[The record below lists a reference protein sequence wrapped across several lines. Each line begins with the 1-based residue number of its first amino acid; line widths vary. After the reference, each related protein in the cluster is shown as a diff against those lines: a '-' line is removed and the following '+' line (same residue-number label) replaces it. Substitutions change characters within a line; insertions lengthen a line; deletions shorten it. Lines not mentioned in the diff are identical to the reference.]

1 MNLSPEEFHPLTE
14 LAAEKAA
21 EGLLCLETDGRIL
34 YANDAAA
41 RTLAETAAA
50 LAGRTIFQIAP
61 EMNPALWQELWK
73 EIRSHASFAFE
84 FALCAA
90 EERLVQVEVTVH
102 YLKPA
107 RRELACVF
115 FRDIEERKRLQNLQ
129 QEFVSTASH
138 ELRTPM
144 TVIREGVSQVLE
156 GLRGDINDTQRRA
169 LTLALNG
176 IDRLGRIIDE
186 LLDISKIESGK
197 VTLRRERLDLA
208 VLAREAGATFQS
220 LATDR
225 GLDLRLTTPAGPVMI
240 YGDRDRL
247 VQVLTNLVN
256 NSFKFTEK
264 GHIQITV
271 TVREGEAECAVS
283 DTGMGLAPADA
294 EKIFNKFE
302 QLGQVAVTGEKGTGL
317 GLSICRGII
326 ELHKGRIGAESAGVG
341 KGARVAFVIPRQ
353 TGKDVFREQLAPM
366 LRNVAR
372 RGGSLSTVIFQIG
385 NPEATPAT
393 EAQMT
398 SLLGGLENLIRKH
411 SGRKT
416 DFLVKD
422 VNAMYLALESMV
434 KREATR
440 IADRI
445 VSAFEESLAREG
457 LKSRLHMTYTI
468 MGFPEEGTGEEAYLD
483 KVCGRDGGPA

>member
-21 EGLLCLETDGRIL
+21 EGLLCFETDGRIL

-41 RTLAETAAA
+41 RTLAQSVAT
-50 LAGRTIFQIAP
+50 LSGRTIFEIAP

-73 EIRSHASFAFE
+73 EIRRHASFAFE
-84 FALCAA
+84 FVLSSA
-90 EERLVQVEVTVH
+90 EERLVQVEVSVH

-107 RRELACVF
+107 RRELACIF

-129 QEFVSTASH
+129 QEFVSMASH

-144 TVIREGVSQVLE
+144 TVIREGISQVLE
-156 GLRGDINDTQRRA
+156 GLRGDINDSQSRA
-169 LTLALNG
+169 LSLALNG

-208 VLAREAGATFQS
+208 ALVREVGATFQS

-247 VQVLTNLVN
+247 IQVLTNLIN

-271 TVREGEAECAVS
+271 SVREGEAECVVA
-283 DTGMGLAPADA
+283 DTGMGLAPADS
-294 EKIFNKFE
+294 EKVFNKFE

-317 GLSICRGII
+317 GLSICRGILT
-326 ELHKGRIGAESAGVG
+326 LHKGRIWVESAGPG
-341 KGARVAFVIPRQ
+341 KGASVIFSIPQQ
-353 TGKDVFREQLAPM
+353 TGRDVFREQLAPM

-372 RGGSLSTVIFQIG
+372 RGGSLSTVVFQIG
-385 NPEATPAT
+385 NTGNTPAIET
-393 EAQMT
+393 QMVT
-398 SLLGGLENLIRKH
+398 LLGGLENLIRQH

-422 VNAMYLALESMV
+422 VDAMYLALESMV
-434 KREATR
+434 AREAAR

-445 VSAFEESLAREG
+445 VRAFEEGLAREG
-457 LKSRLHMTYTI
+457 LTSRLHMTYTI
-468 MGFPEEGTGEEAYLD
+468 MGFPEDGLGEEAYLD
-483 KVCGRDGGPA
+483 KVCRLGSV